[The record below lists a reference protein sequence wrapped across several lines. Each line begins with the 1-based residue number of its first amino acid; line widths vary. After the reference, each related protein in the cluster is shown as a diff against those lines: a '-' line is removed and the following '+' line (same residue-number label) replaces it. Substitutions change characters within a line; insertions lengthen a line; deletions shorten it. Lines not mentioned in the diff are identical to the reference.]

1 MIAFQKR
8 TLFFLIFVGTC
19 VLLGGA
25 WTFVSISRIAP
36 NPSRGELESLAMRK
50 VLLGVGGTEV
60 EADVADTLAR
70 RTQGLSG
77 RGALPEGTGM
87 LFVFDESDTHGIWMR
102 DMRFAIDIFWLD
114 DDMRVVAIKENVDP
128 SSYPETF
135 YPESSAR
142 YVLEIPAGF
151 TLAHGIALGDKVWL
165 IEDGRSD

>member
-8 TLFFLIFVGTC
+8 TLFFLIFVGVC

-25 WTFVSISRIAP
+25 WTVISILRIAP
-36 NPSRGELESLAMRK
+36 HVSRTELESLAMRK
-50 VLLGVGGTEV
+50 VLVGVGGTEV

-87 LFVFDESDTHGIWMR
+87 LFVFDESDKHGIWMR

-114 DDMRVVAIKENVDP
+114 DTMHIVAVKENADP

-135 YPESSAR
+135 YPESPAR
-142 YVLEIPAGF
+142 YVLEVPAGF
-151 TLAHGIALGDKVWL
+151 ALAHGIATGDKVWL
-165 IEDGRSD
+165 IEGGRSD